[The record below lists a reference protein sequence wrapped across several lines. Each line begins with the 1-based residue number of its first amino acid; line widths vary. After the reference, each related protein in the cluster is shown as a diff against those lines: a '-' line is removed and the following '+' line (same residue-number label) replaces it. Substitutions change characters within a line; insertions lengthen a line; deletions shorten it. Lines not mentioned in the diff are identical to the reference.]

1 VVVARKVASRA
12 GVPLANLAAVV
23 AGHSVANR
31 VSVQHPKFKP
41 PSGGF
46 FFARVATESA

>member
-1 VVVARKVASRA
+1 VASRA
-12 GVPLANLAAVV
+12 VVPLANLAAVV
-23 AGHSVANR
+23 AGHSAANR

-46 FFARVATESA
+46 FFARVATEPA